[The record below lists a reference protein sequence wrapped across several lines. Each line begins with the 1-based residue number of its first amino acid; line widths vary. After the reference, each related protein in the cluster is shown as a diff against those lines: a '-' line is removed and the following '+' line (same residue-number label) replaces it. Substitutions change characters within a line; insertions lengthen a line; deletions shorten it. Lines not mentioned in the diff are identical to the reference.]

1 MSGPQDDSFIAARDL
16 MICVR
21 HWIEYLAVRLFF
33 CWVQAI
39 RIETCEWFAG
49 FVGWLMTRCIPLRA
63 RVINDNLQVAFP
75 HWPAERRRMTAR
87 RMWEHLFLMVC
98 EIAQV
103 PRKIHETNFRD
114 YIQFAPGTRRELL
127 QLLLDPRPITIV
139 SGHFG
144 NFEVGNYTTGLLGFP
159 TFAVARP
166 MDNPLL
172 DRFFKQF
179 RAAHGQTIL
188 PKQGSAR
195 QIAAALETGQ
205 SLAILCDQWGGNKGC
220 RVDFFG
226 QPTSCH
232 KAIAVFPL
240 SSGTPLVVSYAKR
253 CERPMHFEI
262 ASYAVVDPAN
272 SAEGPNSVRELTQ
285 WYNSCLEDIIRVTP
299 DQYWWLHR
307 RWKGEP
313 QRRSHRRAA

>member
-1 MSGPQDDSFIAARDL
+1 
-16 MICVR
+16 MIRVR

-33 CWVQAI
+33 CWIQAI
-39 RIETCEWFAG
+39 RIETCEWISG
-49 FVGWLMTRCIPLRA
+49 TVGWLMTHCIKLRA
-63 RVINDNLQVAFP
+63 DVIDKNLQVAFP
-75 HWPAERRRMTAR
+75 SWTEQRRQQTAR
-87 RMWEHLFLMVC
+87 RMWAHLFMMIC
-98 EIAQV
+98 EIAHV
-103 PRKIHETNFRD
+103 PRKVHQTNFRD
-114 YIQFAPGTRRELL
+114 YISFAPGSRRDLVR
-127 QLLLDPRPITIV
+127 LLLDPRPITIV

-166 MDNPLL
+166 LDNPLL

-179 RAAHGQTIL
+179 RAAHGQSIL

-195 QIAAALETGQ
+195 QVAAALDAGQ
-205 SLAILCDQWGGNKGC
+205 SLAILCDQWGGHKGC

-226 QPTSCH
+226 KPTSCH

-253 CERPMHFEI
+253 HKRPLHFEI
-262 ASYAVVDPAN
+262 GCYAVVDPA
-272 SAEGPNSVRELTQ
+272 EPNSGPDNVRELTQ
-285 WYNSCLEDIIRVTP
+285 WYNQRLEEIVRITP

-313 QRRSHRRAA
+313 RRKMHRKAA